1 MISKN
6 MKPHYDREIFRIIGH
21 RANGSSGLSPQVQRM
36 DIWIQLLI
44 FYVFYFLIL
53 FFFLPD
59 LVKDSEAR
67 YTF

>member
-1 MISKN
+1 M
-6 MKPHYDREIFRIIGH
+6 E
-21 RANGSSGLSPQVQRM
+21 VQRM

-53 FFFLPD
+53 FFFFLPD